1 MTPVKSPLRTL
12 GSKALFYLFG
22 TLPLTTAVP
31 YPRDSS
37 FRGVGLNQLM
47 PRQCATYCGW
57 NNQICCEAGTECYT
71 VGDFAGCSSTAG
83 GGWIYY
89 TTVWTVTKTKTYT
102 SIYSSWISYFPA
114 TTATAVGED
123 CIPPEG
129 SGWIA
134 CGPICCAAWQYC
146 ASKGQCL
153 PNAGYGAGGEIIT
166 STLVSDGVTITTQFS
181 APYRV
186 TSGTGGEIPPPT
198 ATGEIPEPT
207 DDPEAVEGGG
217 GGLSGGAI
225 AGIVIGTIAGVGL
238 LLMLCACCIMRGI
251 WRSIGA
257 IFHLIKKKTK
267 RSSTSN
273 VEGGR
278 TQHDSWYGGKPS
290 SSAVRKEKAK
300 GAGLIGLGAAL
311 GGLALLLGLRRDK
324 QGATPAASSTRSP
337 RSETTISSGYISYY
351 TSSSGYPSS
360 YPCSLKRLMT
370 NLKPGSSSSDRRTR
384 SSTSHSSHSRSH
396 IRSHHSGS
404 RVSHSRHGSQAGSRG
419 TRTTYTHT
427 RVSHTQ
433 SQRSHRL
440 PRD

>member
-1 MTPVKSPLRTL
+1 MTPAKSSLRNL
-12 GSKALFYLFG
+12 GSKALFYLLG

-37 FRGVGLNQLM
+37 LRGVGLNQLM

-146 ASKGQCL
+146 AARGQCL

-198 ATGEIPEPT
+198 ATSEIPLPT
-207 DDPEAVEGGG
+207 DDSEAVEGGG

-238 LLMLCACCIMRGI
+238 LLLLCACCVMRGI
-251 WRSIGA
+251 WHGIAA
-257 IFHLIKKKTK
+257 IFGLGKKKGG
-267 RSSTSN
+267 SAGS
-273 VEGGR
+273 VEGDRYGGGGLIGGR
-278 TQHDSWYGGKPS
+278 TQHDSWYGGRPS

-300 GAGLIGLGAAL
+300 GAGLMGLGAAL

-324 QGATPAASSTRSP
+324 KQSAAPAPVASGARPP
-337 RSETTISSGYISYY
+337 RSEMTSSTSYWSSSY
-351 TSSSGYPSS
+351 TGSSGYPSVI
-360 YPCSLKRLMT
+360 L
-370 NLKPGSSSSDRRTR
+370 
-384 SSTSHSSHSRSH
+384 
-396 IRSHHSGS
+396 
-404 RVSHSRHGSQAGSRG
+404 AF
-419 TRTTYTHT
+419 
-427 RVSHTQ
+427 
-433 SQRSHRL
+433 
-440 PRD
+440 